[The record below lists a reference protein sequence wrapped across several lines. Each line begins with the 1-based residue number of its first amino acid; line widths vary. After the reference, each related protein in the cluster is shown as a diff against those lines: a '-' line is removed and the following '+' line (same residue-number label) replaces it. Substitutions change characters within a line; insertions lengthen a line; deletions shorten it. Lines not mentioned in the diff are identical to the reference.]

1 MYQIFSEGVKRT
13 VGEDARRLNLF
24 AGELISNL
32 IKASFGPGGKE
43 KMFIDILGE
52 ITLTK
57 NGATFLRKIDVQHP
71 AAKVLIEASNAVD
84 NEVGDGTTSVVLL
97 AGGLLQRA
105 AELLKMGIS
114 PNIISNGYRKGLEI
128 SLQVLDKISEEPN
141 NINTSDLMKN
151 LAKTCLGT
159 KITSYSVTDQSKSLG
174 DLIVEAISTLT
185 NNCFNKDFDMDDI
198 KIEEKLGNMS
208 DIQLIKGIVIDKTFD
223 NHFIR
228 NKIENAKILLID
240 DDLEPKRTKT
250 NAEIISNSYNQ
261 IQDFIIAESEIVRKK
276 IDNIIRSGTN
286 IVISRK
292 GISLSACTALAKEN
306 IISIKRVKENDLLW
320 LEKATGAKIVVDID
334 EKNLKESLGFAG
346 KVYEKVVGD
355 DRMTFVDGCKH
366 LQSVTILLRGS
377 SKMVLDECHRTCL
390 DAIYV
395 IKDFI
400 KKNRIVGGGGSSE
413 AIIASKL
420 RDISYTI
427 NNREQ
432 IVLQKFAEVLE
443 EIPLI
448 IGKNLG
454 MNVIDI
460 QTKLRSKLNG
470 VDVDKKRKIEWYGI
484 NANKRTVD
492 KVFPE
497 IIEPSL
503 VKEQVLKTAVEVAT
517 LLISVDDVL
526 MAKQSM
532 NTHTHDDGTVHS
544 HEGGEKK
551 HDHYF
556 DKLGKKQRP
565 AHHYY

>member
-1 MYQIFSEGVKRT
+1 
-13 VGEDARRLNLF
+13 
-24 AGELISNL
+24 
-32 IKASFGPGGKE
+32 
-43 KMFIDILGE
+43 
-52 ITLTK
+52 
-57 NGATFLRKIDVQHP
+57 
-71 AAKVLIEASNAVD
+71 
-84 NEVGDGTTSVVLL
+84 
-97 AGGLLQRA
+97 
-105 AELLKMGIS
+105 
-114 PNIISNGYRKGLEI
+114 
-128 SLQVLDKISEEPN
+128 
-141 NINTSDLMKN
+141 
-151 LAKTCLGT
+151 
-159 KITSYSVTDQSKSLG
+159 
-174 DLIVEAISTLT
+174 
-185 NNCFNKDFDMDDI
+185 
-198 KIEEKLGNMS
+198 
-208 DIQLIKGIVIDKTFD
+208 
-223 NHFIR
+223 
-228 NKIENAKILLID
+228 
-240 DDLEPKRTKT
+240 
-250 NAEIISNSYNQ
+250 
-261 IQDFIIAESEIVRKK
+261 
-276 IDNIIRSGTN
+276 
-286 IVISRK
+286 
-292 GISLSACTALAKEN
+292 
-306 IISIKRVKENDLLW
+306 
-320 LEKATGAKIVVDID
+320 
-334 EKNLKESLGFAG
+334 
-346 KVYEKVVGD
+346 
-355 DRMTFVDGCKH
+355 
-366 LQSVTILLRGS
+366 
-377 SKMVLDECHRTCL
+377 MVLDECHRTCL

-470 VDVDKKRKIEWYGI
+470 VDVNKKRKIEWYGI